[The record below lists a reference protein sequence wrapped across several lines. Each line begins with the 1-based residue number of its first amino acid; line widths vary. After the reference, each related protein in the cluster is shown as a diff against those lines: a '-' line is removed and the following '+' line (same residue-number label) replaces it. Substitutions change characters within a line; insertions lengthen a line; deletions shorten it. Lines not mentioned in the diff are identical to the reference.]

1 MKTFKEH
8 IEESDIFYLGEEVTP
23 KQLSDIRTSINKQ
36 FSSLGIRVD
45 LDTRHFKKR
54 VDDKRNVKPISSAEL
69 IGVFKRASK
78 KWKSK
83 KFTNTILTT
92 VDPVT
97 GNKDKQ
103 AVIHDKQ
110 TDINIA
116 AVLDTNNKIPEFIIK
131 TILRKKEFGTRSPRL
146 DVQMKTFL
154 EYARDYRKEYDNY
167 HARPEQRERNAARLR
182 ARRLMVKSG
191 KVEKFDK
198 MDVHHKDNDPLN
210 NEEDNLE
217 VTTQTWN
224 RTEPRLRKEEV
235 NEFQMSGR
243 QQIVQIQKYL
253 DDMRVSGDGT
263 SKGVNVAKKKS
274 IEKRFNLKDVKLDKN
289 GKLISYKTDR
299 GQLISANECDC
310 FDHELTEAEYQGRKV
325 KLNEPTRAPT
335 GDRKKFYVYVKND
348 KGNIIKLGFGDP
360 NSEIKRD
367 DPKRRAAFRSRH
379 SCDDDI
385 GPKWKARYWSC
396 YQWRAGAKVD
406 N

>member
-1 MKTFKEH
+1 
-8 IEESDIFYLGEEVTP
+8 
-23 KQLSDIRTSINKQ
+23 
-36 FSSLGIRVD
+36 
-45 LDTRHFKKR
+45 
-54 VDDKRNVKPISSAEL
+54 
-69 IGVFKRASK
+69 
-78 KWKSK
+78 
-83 KFTNTILTT
+83 
-92 VDPVT
+92 
-97 GNKDKQ
+97 
-103 AVIHDKQ
+103 
-110 TDINIA
+110 
-116 AVLDTNNKIPEFIIK
+116 
-131 TILRKKEFGTRSPRL
+131 
-146 DVQMKTFL
+146 MKTFL
-154 EYARDYRKEYDNY
+154 EYSRDYRKEYDNY
-167 HARPEQRERNAARLR
+167 HAQPEQRERNAARLR
-182 ARRLMVKSG
+182 ARRLMVKAG

-198 MDVHHKDNDPLN
+198 TDIHHKDNDPLN

-235 NEFQMSGR
+235 DEAFYDKVNLAQVNS
-243 QQIVQIQKYL
+243 YL
-253 DDMRVSGDGT
+253 SHLSRLL
-263 SKGVNVAKKKS
+263 SKLEIINHIKKK
-274 IEKRFNLKDVKLDKN
+274 FNLKKVTLNPMSTKVLAIEEVD
-289 GKLISYKTDR
+289 
-299 GQLISANECDC
+299 CDC
-310 FDHELTEAEYQGRKV
+310 FGHELTEAEYQGRKV

>member
-1 MKTFKEH
+1 
-8 IEESDIFYLGEEVTP
+8 
-23 KQLSDIRTSINKQ
+23 
-36 FSSLGIRVD
+36 
-45 LDTRHFKKR
+45 
-54 VDDKRNVKPISSAEL
+54 
-69 IGVFKRASK
+69 
-78 KWKSK
+78 
-83 KFTNTILTT
+83 
-92 VDPVT
+92 
-97 GNKDKQ
+97 
-103 AVIHDKQ
+103 
-110 TDINIA
+110 
-116 AVLDTNNKIPEFIIK
+116 
-131 TILRKKEFGTRSPRL
+131 
-146 DVQMKTFL
+146 MKTFL

-263 SKGVNVAKKKS
+263 SKGANDTKKKS
-274 IEKRFNLKDVKLDKN
+274 IEKRFNLKDVKLDKK

-299 GQLISANECDC
+299 GQLVSANECDC
-310 FDHELTEAEYQGRKV
+310 FDHEITEAEYQGKKV
-325 KLNEPTRAPT
+325 TLNDPIRTSENPK
-335 GDRKKFYVYVKND
+335 KKFKVYVKNA
-348 KGNIIKLGFGDP
+348 KGKVVVVRFGDP
-360 NSEIKRD
+360 NMSIKRD
-367 DPKRRAAFRSRH
+367 DPGRRKNFRARH
-379 SCDDDI
+379 NCDDKKDKTTP
-385 GPKWKARYWSC
+385 GYWSC